1 MGKPLVN
8 DDDKSRQGQPP
19 NNRRWRPYILPEL
32 NLIILP
38 PQYPTNRPDED
49 PLISTAHPD
58 SELSSD
64 DEVDDGCEDDGDSDY
79 EDDEEVRERLAQL
92 TMSRELAILMEWMEE
107 LRREILTIR
116 EELRVLQKKLGWNPK
131 SFGP

>member
-79 EDDEEVRERLAQL
+79 EDDEV
-92 TMSRELAILMEWMEE
+92 E